1 MLLVAFLAILLS
13 VNTVR
18 QAFDRLAP
26 VYDQVFSGSKIRSEV
41 WEIADRFLTSG
52 MHVLDVGCGT
62 GEDALHFAHR
72 GVRITAID
80 IAPAMI
86 ALLKT
91 KSAGTIDCEA
101 ADIRSYSPAGIH
113 FDGVFSN
120 FGALNCVPDLDC
132 VRRLPLAP
140 GSYLVLT
147 TMGRIYPLESAVFLL
162 KGKPRLA
169 FRRYGREGVVEGIRF
184 NVYYH
189 GLRRLQRAL
198 GTKFDLIQVKGLRS
212 IVPSPSLA
220 HLERFSL
227 FRALEPL
234 DRWLCSHRLTATYAD
249 HFITV
254 WRCREA

>member
-1 MLLVAFLAILLS
+1 

-26 VYDQVFSGSKIRSEV
+26 VYDQVFSSSKIRPEV
-41 WEIADRFLTSG
+41 WEIADRFFRSG

-72 GVRITAID
+72 GIRITAID

-86 ALLKT
+86 ALLKS
-91 KSAGTIDCEA
+91 KSDGTIDCEVG
-101 ADIRSYSPAGIH
+101 DMRSYSPAETR

-120 FGALNCVPDLDC
+120 FGALNCVPDLGC
-132 VRRLPLAP
+132 LTKLPMPP
-140 GSYLVLT
+140 GSHLVLT
-147 TMGRIYPLESAVFLL
+147 TMGLIYPLESAVFLL
-162 KGKPRLA
+162 KCKPRAA
-169 FRRYGREGVVEGIRF
+169 FRRYGRQGLVEGIPF

-189 GLRRLQRAL
+189 GLRRLRQSL
-198 GTKFDLIQVKGLRS
+198 GTRFDLIEVRGLRS

-220 HLERFSL
+220 HLERFRI

-249 HFITV
+249 HFVTV
-254 WRCREA
+254 WRCRET

>member
-1 MLLVAFLAILLS
+1 VAILLS
-13 VNTVR
+13 VNTAR
-18 QAFDRLAP
+18 EAFDRLAP

-41 WEIADRFLTSG
+41 WEIADRFFRPG
-52 MHVLDVGCGT
+52 MHVLDVGSGT
-62 GEDALHFAHR
+62 GEDALHFAHL
-72 GVRITAID
+72 GLRITAID

-86 ALLKT
+86 ALLKS
-91 KSAGTIDCEA
+91 KSAGTIHCEE
-101 ADIRSYSPAGIH
+101 ADIRSYSPGDVR

-120 FGALNCVPDLDC
+120 FGVLNCVQDLNWLGT
-132 VRRLPLAP
+132 LPLTA

-147 TMGRIYPLESAVFLL
+147 TMGHIYPLESAVFLL

-189 GLRRLQRAL
+189 SLRGLQRAL
-198 GTKFDLIQVKGLRS
+198 GTKFELIQVKGLRS

-234 DRWLCSHRLTATYAD
+234 DRWLCSHRLTAIYAD
-249 HFITV
+249 HFVTV
-254 WRCREA
+254 WRYREA